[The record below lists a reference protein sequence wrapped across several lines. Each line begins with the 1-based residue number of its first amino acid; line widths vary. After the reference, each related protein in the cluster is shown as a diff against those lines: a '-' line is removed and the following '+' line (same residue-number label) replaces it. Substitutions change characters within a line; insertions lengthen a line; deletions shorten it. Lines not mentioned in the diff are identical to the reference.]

1 MNKSNIKIIVFG
13 AGISGLSTA
22 FWLNKKGYSVT
33 VLESKRRVGGAME
46 TEKANDYLIDYGSN
60 SGLLTTPLISQL
72 AEEVGLKEELI
83 FADESAEKRYILK
96 NSQLHAL
103 PTAPKAFLKTK
114 LFSGKAKLRLLKEPF
129 ISRSGDGYF
138 QSIAEF
144 VERRLGKEFLEYA
157 IDPFVSGVFAGDP
170 YKLSVGSAF
179 PKLYR
184 LEEKYGGIFKGVIFG
199 ARERKKRNEESKQS
213 AKMFSFKNGMQSF
226 PQAIYEKLKD
236 KVKLNAIVEEVTK
249 TETGYNVVYSEQD
262 VRQEIEGDI
271 ILSTVPSYEAANIFN
286 KIDHSTQSSFN
297 EIYYPPVLNLYL
309 SFKKENIGKEL
320 DGFGFL
326 IPSKE
331 KRTFLGAIWSSTI
344 FPGRCGDNY
353 ASFTIFIGGARN
365 PHLFEMD
372 KNDLINKVVSEFN
385 QVMNVKGEPE
395 FVKTKLWEKAIPQYN
410 LGYVTLENKFK
421 DFEKNNPG
429 IFLSGNFIGGISVGD
444 CVKNSEVNLNRI
456 NKYIEEKFIN
466 KFSVK

>member
-1 MNKSNIKIIVFG
+1 MDKRDVKIVVLG

-22 FWLNKKGYSVT
+22 FWLNKEGYNVT
-33 VLESKRRVGGAME
+33 VLESMRRIGGAME
-46 TEKANDYLIDYGSN
+46 TEKSGDYLIDYGSN
-60 SGLLTTPLISQL
+60 SGLLTTPLITQL
-72 AEEVGLKEELI
+72 AEEVGLKDDLI
-83 FADESAEKRYILK
+83 FANESADKRYILK
-96 NSQLHAL
+96 KSKLHAL
-103 PTAPKAFLKTK
+103 PVSPKSFLKTK

-184 LEEKYGGIFKGVIFG
+184 LEEKYGGIFKGVILG
-199 ARERKKRNEESKQS
+199 AKERKKRKEESKQS
-213 AKMFSFKNGMQSF
+213 AKMFSFKKGMQSF
-226 PQAIYEKLKD
+226 PEAIYEKLSQ
-236 KVKLNAIVEEVTK
+236 KVKLNAIVEEVIK
-249 TETGYNVVYSEQD
+249 TEKGYKVFYSEQD
-262 VRQEIEGDI
+262 VKKEIDADI
-271 ILSTVPSYEAANIFN
+271 ILSTVPSYAAANIFS
-286 KIDHSTQSSFN
+286 KIDQSTQSSFN
-297 EIYYPPVLNLYL
+297 EIYYPPVMNLYL
-309 SFKKENIGKEL
+309 GFKKENIGKEL

-344 FPGRCGDNY
+344 FPGRCGDEY
-353 ASFTIFIGGARN
+353 AAFTIFIGGARN

-372 KNDLINKVVSEFN
+372 KNELTSKVLSEFSKI
-385 QVMNVKGEPE
+385 MNVKGDPD

-410 LGYVTLENKFK
+410 LGYITLENKFK
-421 DFEKNNPG
+421 GLEKNNPG
-429 IFLSGNFIGGISVGD
+429 IFLSGNYIGGISVGD

-456 NKYIEEKFIN
+456 NEYIEKNII
-466 KFSVK
+466 